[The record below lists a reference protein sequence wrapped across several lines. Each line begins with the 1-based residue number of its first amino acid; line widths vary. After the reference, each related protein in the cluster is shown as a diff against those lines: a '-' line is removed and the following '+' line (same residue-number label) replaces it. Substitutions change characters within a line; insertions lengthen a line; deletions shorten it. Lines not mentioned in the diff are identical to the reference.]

1 MLISAP
7 MRYFERIQPR
17 GAWADLKH
25 YLWADQPYRWVFLI
39 LSIMLTVL
47 ALAAFWVD
55 SEFEPE
61 YRREIVYVEQWP
73 LTRTDKEI
81 IAKQKVDEVIKQRR
95 LQAEQREL
103 EKRQRYFQQLK
114 QKADPWL

>member
-1 MLISAP
+1 
-7 MRYFERIQPR
+7 MRYFDRFQPR
-17 GAWADLKH
+17 GAWADLK
-25 YLWADQPYRWVFLI
+25 YFLWHQQPYRWVFLI

-81 IAKQKVDEVIKQRR
+81 IAKQKIDQVIKERR
-95 LQAEQREL
+95 LAAEKREL
-103 EKRQRYFQQLK
+103 EERQRYFQAIK
-114 QKADPWL
+114 KKADPWL